1 MFRSDGSSLV
11 MVALVWARFGDTPQC
26 WGQCSA
32 TELGTTL
39 GAEHGGAPWQLT
51 LPSISAAA
59 VAMRRN
65 ARERGSLHPSLPW
78 QPCTGME
85 SSGAWGMHPSWH
97 TDPRRGWLL
106 RHPQNP
112 FWDRDGRAA
121 SSGMSAQSSP
131 AGAQNPLDTARW
143 DGRSILGTAGRAGS
157 IPFSWERSA
166 RCQAE
171 PPAPVPW
178 PLTPA
183 LSPPPCPVLIRAGW
197 LQIPAPSP
205 YFLPAGETVMQQA
218 QAGEI

>member
-121 SSGMSAQSSP
+121 SSGMSRA
-131 AGAQNPLDTARW
+131 
-143 DGRSILGTAGRAGS
+143 SISTIQPSWGS
-157 IPFSWERSA
+157 
-166 RCQAE
+166 E
-171 PPAPVPW
+171 PPGYSQVGWDIHPW
-178 PLTPA
+178 D
-183 LSPPPCPVLIRAGW
+183 SRQGW
-197 LQIPAPSP
+197 LHPLLLGKECKVP
-205 YFLPAGETVMQQA
+205 G
-218 QAGEI
+218 